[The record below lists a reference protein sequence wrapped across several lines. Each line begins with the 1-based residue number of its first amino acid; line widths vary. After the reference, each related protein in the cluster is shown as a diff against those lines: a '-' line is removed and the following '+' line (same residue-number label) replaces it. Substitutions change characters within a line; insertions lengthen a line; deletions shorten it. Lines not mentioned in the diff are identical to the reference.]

1 MADRRDLWLLLP
13 QPVRQLP
20 ADLTAVVVLTLL
32 TLLTVFVPVIN
43 ETPLRVGFGLAF
55 VLFLP
60 GYAFIAALFP
70 EAGSTPESIETA
82 SPTDQAN
89 TEETDQSTKPRPVP
103 GTDAAV
109 SDDKTGSLL
118 GEGSLSNR
126 DSLQSGI
133 DGIERVALSF
143 GLSIAIVPLIGLVLN
158 LTPWGIR
165 LVPIIITV
173 SGFTLACVVVAA
185 QRRWELPAD
194 EQFSVPYQTWIETG
208 KTELF
213 DPDDQMD
220 AVLNV
225 VLVLSILLAVGSVGY
240 AVAVP
245 PQGEQFTEFYLLT
258 ESPDGDL
265 VADNYPET
273 MSVGETADLIV
284 GIENNEYETTE
295 YTVVVQLQE
304 VTTEGNNSTVV
315 ERTELDR
322 FTTTVDHNET
332 HHERHT
338 LQPSRAGENLRV
350 KYLLY
355 DGAVPDT
362 PTAETAYRDLHLWV
376 DVDEA
381 S

>member
-158 LTPWGIR
+158 FTPWGIR